1 MGEGLKFKM
10 LFRLFAAKQYYVK
23 KLSLSARKK
32 PKKGFAYIGTVR
44 RCIKKLKFN
53 LNQQK
58 NGAGRGALR
67 KE

>member
-1 MGEGLKFKM
+1 M
-10 LFRLFAAKQYYVK
+10 LFRLFAAKQHYVK

-32 PKKGFAYIGTVR
+32 PKKRFCMHR
-44 RCIKKLKFN
+44 HCSPLHKKLKFN